1 MKYQHLIQQN
11 ESFRKQIDE
20 QSRLIK
26 SQTNLIDKLTTER
39 LDLMSKLEVKTINE
53 LNLNTDFM
61 LYNLRKG

>member
-53 LNLNTDFM
+53 LNTNTSFM